1 MIFSDLLNLIFE
13 GLKDLQIQYV
23 DSGKVPEEIF
33 KKFEDADPTLTKKYV
48 DWMCRMYLQT
58 PDRATHIIDIIPVF
72 DQKVKKQIFKGSEA
86 DIGRYKD
93 LDSVDTALASKEGVK
108 TKGEQ
113 HKEIKAGADKVY
125 EDDDLLIVSPET
137 YEASCKYGAGTKW
150 CTASMTRTHWD
161 NYFRKGVKLYYII
174 DKKKNTKFAAAIIP
188 EGEEYFDATDKAISF
203 ETLVKRLRIK

>member
-48 DWMCRMYLQT
+48 DWMCRIYLQT

-137 YEASCKYGAGTKW
+137 YESSCKYGAGTKW
-150 CTASMTRTHWD
+150 CTTSINREHWD
-161 NYFRKGVKLYYII
+161 AYYKKGVKLYYLI
-174 DKKKNTKFAAAIIP
+174 DKKNNEKFAAALHSA
-188 EGEEYFDATDKAISF
+188 GNEYFDATDHLITFAI
-203 ETLVKRLRIK
+203 LVERLGIK

>member
-1 MIFSDLLNLIFE
+1 MFRLLLESLLE
-13 GLKDLQIQYV
+13 GLKDIRRKYV
-23 DSGKVPEEIF
+23 DSEMVPEDIF
-33 KKFEDADPTLTKKYV
+33 KKFETADPTSTKKYL
-48 DWMCRMYLQT
+48 DWMCRMYIQT
-58 PDRATHIIDIIPVF
+58 PDRATHIADIIPIF
-72 DQKVKKQIFKGSEA
+72 DQQVERQLLKGSDA
-86 DIGRYKD
+86 DIGKYKD
-93 LDSVDTALASKEGVK
+93 LDSMDTAVASKEGVK

-113 HKEIKAGADKVY
+113 HKEIKAGAEKVY

>member
-1 MIFSDLLNLIFE
+1 MFRLLLESLLE
-13 GLKDLQIQYV
+13 GLKDIRRKYV
-23 DSGKVPEEIF
+23 DSEMVPEDIF
-33 KKFEDADPTLTKKYV
+33 KKFETADPTSTKKYL
-48 DWMCRMYLQT
+48 DWMCRMYVQT
-58 PDRATHIIDIIPVF
+58 PDRVTHIADIIPIF
-72 DQKVKKQIFKGSEA
+72 DQQVERQLLKGSDA
-86 DIGRYKD
+86 DIGKYKD
-93 LDSVDTALASKEGVK
+93 LDSMDTAVASKEGVK

-113 HKEIKAGADKVY
+113 HKEIKAGAEKVY

>member
-1 MIFSDLLNLIFE
+1 MFRLLHESLLE
-13 GLKDLQIQYV
+13 GLKDIRRKYV
-23 DSGKVPEEIF
+23 DSEMVPEDIF
-33 KKFEDADPTLTKKYV
+33 KKFETADPTSTKKYL
-48 DWMCRMYLQT
+48 DWMCRMYVQT
-58 PDRATHIIDIIPVF
+58 PDRATHIADIIPIF
-72 DQKVKKQIFKGSEA
+72 DQQVERQLLKGSDA
-86 DIGRYKD
+86 DIGKYKD
-93 LDSVDTALASKEGVK
+93 LDSMDTAVASKEGVK

-113 HKEIKAGADKVY
+113 HKEIKAGAEKVY

>member
-1 MIFSDLLNLIFE
+1 MFRLLLESLLE
-13 GLKDLQIQYV
+13 GLKDIRRKYV
-23 DSGKVPEEIF
+23 DSEMVPEDIF
-33 KKFEDADPTLTKKYV
+33 KKFETADPTSTKKYL
-48 DWMCRMYLQT
+48 DWMCRMYVQT
-58 PDRATHIIDIIPVF
+58 PDRATHIADIIPIF
-72 DQKVKKQIFKGSEA
+72 DQQVERQLLKGSDA
-86 DIGRYKD
+86 DIGKYKD
-93 LDSVDTALASKEGVK
+93 LDSMDTAVASKEGVK

-113 HKEIKAGADKVY
+113 HKEIKAGAEKVY